1 MSSAFDTIKRTQML
15 TILESFLER
24 DEVRMIRVLLSNTVL
39 QIKTSGVTSVPFETN
54 TGSPQG
60 DGLSGCLFNIYL

>member
-54 TGSPQG
+54 IGYSI
-60 DGLSGCLFNIYL
+60 LRKLYNH